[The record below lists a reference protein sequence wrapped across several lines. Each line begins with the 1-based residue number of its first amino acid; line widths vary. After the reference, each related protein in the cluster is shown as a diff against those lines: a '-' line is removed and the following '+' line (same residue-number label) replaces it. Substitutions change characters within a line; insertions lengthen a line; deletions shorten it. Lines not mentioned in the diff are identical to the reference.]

1 MDNWLGSALFLPVVV
16 GCLLLCDTRW
26 LVSFFFV
33 RTRGGRCVCVC
44 VSLNEEGNS
53 LLFSCTKTSGVGRGG
68 DVNMVAER
76 VRVDDEGW
84 REKGRIR
91 DEKAVQ
97 QRCVFM
103 SLVVVCV
110 PLPTL
115 VVVSLIWS

>member
-1 MDNWLGSALFLPVVV
+1 M
-16 GCLLLCDTRW
+16 
-26 LVSFFFV
+26 
-33 RTRGGRCVCVC
+33 CVC

-53 LLFSCTKTSGVGRGG
+53 LLFSCTKTSSVGRGG

-76 VRVDDEGW
+76 AWVDDEGW

-103 SLVVVCV
+103 SLFVACV

-115 VVVSLIWS
+115 VVVSLIWW